1 MAINEGHMHVFVRSG
16 EAVYKEARIEM
27 SNTLHHEAPD
37 IPITL
42 QILSCVLAAA
52 AADLRQTYSLPA
64 PSGQGF
70 SIGSSSAGFGSFGG
84 GAGSFGG
91 GAGSFGGGA
100 GSIGGSQFSSSVVS
114 CGQGQVRHVDGSCV
128 TPQVTRNLFLY
139 KVPSATPIIGPRPN
153 VPPPRVEDNILFIQ
167 FPEELL
173 SQEPIVVPPPQQRN
187 VVYVLNKRP
196 HHDHKVIH
204 APGPEQPAP
213 EVYFVNYAEGENPSL
228 PSGGDLQSALNT
240 ASEGG
245 GELIGSSGGDLGG
258 AVRDDG
264 FVNIGSTSSVSAPSG
279 VYGLSPN
286 ISARFRQSQESVVN
300 KFADNASLVS
310 KLADNASLVS
320 KLADNASLVS
330 KLADNA
336 SLVSKLADNAS
347 FISKLADNASLVS
360 KLADNTSLILSCVLA
375 AAAADL
381 RQTYSLP
388 APSGQGFSIGSS
400 SAGFGSI
407 GGGAGSFGGGA
418 GSFGGG
424 AGSFGGG
431 VGSFGG
437 GAGSIGGSQFSS
449 SVVSCG
455 QGQVRHVD
463 GSCVTPQV
471 TRNLFLYKVP
481 SATPIIGPR
490 PNVPP
495 PRVEDNILFIQY
507 PEELLSQE
515 PIVVPPPQQR
525 NVVYVL
531 NKRPHHDHKVIHA
544 PGPEQPAPE
553 VYFVNYA
560 EGENPSLPSGGDL
573 QSALNTASEGGGE
586 LIGSSGGSAG
596 VPGGAI
602 TDGVSVPGVSAPS
615 GVYGLP

>member
-1 MAINEGHMHVFVRSG
+1 
-16 EAVYKEARIEM
+16 
-27 SNTLHHEAPD
+27 

-100 GSIGGSQFSSSVVS
+100 GS
-114 CGQGQVRHVDGSCV
+114 
-128 TPQVTRNLFLY
+128 
-139 KVPSATPIIGPRPN
+139 
-153 VPPPRVEDNILFIQ
+153 
-167 FPEELL
+167 
-173 SQEPIVVPPPQQRN
+173 
-187 VVYVLNKRP
+187 
-196 HHDHKVIH
+196 
-204 APGPEQPAP
+204 
-213 EVYFVNYAEGENPSL
+213 
-228 PSGGDLQSALNT
+228 
-240 ASEGG
+240 
-245 GELIGSSGGDLGG
+245 
-258 AVRDDG
+258 
-264 FVNIGSTSSVSAPSG
+264 
-279 VYGLSPN
+279 
-286 ISARFRQSQESVVN
+286 
-300 KFADNASLVS
+300 
-310 KLADNASLVS
+310 
-320 KLADNASLVS
+320 
-330 KLADNA
+330 
-336 SLVSKLADNAS
+336 
-347 FISKLADNASLVS
+347 
-360 KLADNTSLILSCVLA
+360 
-375 AAAADL
+375 
-381 RQTYSLP
+381 
-388 APSGQGFSIGSS
+388 
-400 SAGFGSI
+400 
-407 GGGAGSFGGGA
+407 FGGGA
-418 GSFGGG
+418 
-424 AGSFGGG
+424 
-431 VGSFGG
+431 GSFGG

-586 LIGSSGGSAG
+586 LIGSSGGDLGGAVRDDGFVNIGSTSSVSAPSGVYGGWLKSATTVDITIIIVDTTTFINGDKVNKFADNASLVSKFADNASLVSKLADNASLVFKLADNASLVSKLADNTSLILSCVLAAAAADLRQTYSLPAPSGQGFSIGSSSAGFGSIGGGAGSFGGGAGSFGGGAGSFGGGVGSFGGGAGSIGGSQFSSSVVSCGQGQVRHVDGSCVTPQVTRNLFLYKVPSATPIIGPRPNVPPPRVEDNILLIQFPEELLSQEPIVVPPPQQRNVVYVLNKRPHHDHKVIHAPGPEQPAPEVYFVNYAEGENPSLPSGGDLQSALNTASEGGGELIGSSGGSAG